1 MTTAKQRSSE
11 TATQGRNTPPTVSL
25 SRCLARPPSSR
36 RGFTLVETICALV
49 IVATIGSVSSGIIYS
64 AINSYR
70 DASTRAQLHND
81 CSAALDRLT
90 KVLWSIP
97 RDTSATVVAP
107 LISNVTASSIS
118 WNTNWTLTLSGTQL
132 MLTESGG
139 TARSVLDNVTAF
151 TVTCYDESNAALAAS
166 LSGSAT
172 QAIRRIKI
180 EVTVSKQGATET
192 LRTRVFIRSLMAGAK
207 IG

>member
-1 MTTAKQRSSE
+1 MKKRRITKL
-11 TATQGRNTPPTVSL
+11 V
-25 SRCLARPPSSR
+25 

-49 IVATIGSVSSGIIYS
+49 VVATVGSVSSGIIYT
-64 AINSYR
+64 AIRSYR
-70 DASTRAQLHND
+70 DASTKAQLSDD

-97 RDTSATVVAP
+97 RDTSASVVAP

-118 WNTNWTLTLSGTQL
+118 WNTNWSLTLSGTQL

-139 TARSVLDNVTAF
+139 TARPIVENVTAF
-151 TVTCYDESNAALAAS
+151 TVSCYDQSNTLLAAS
-166 LSGSAT
+166 LSGAAT
-172 QAIRRIKI
+172 QPIRRIQLQI
-180 EVTVSKQGATET
+180 SVSRQTQTET
-192 LRTRVFIRSLMAGAK
+192 LRTRVFIRSLMSGAK